1 MENKEK
7 IDLTAVTPY
16 ELALATVR
24 ALYEK
29 QGFDVK
35 LYHVEDH
42 TIITDYYVICTGR
55 STTHVRALADDACY
69 QLEEGGVHAAHI
81 EGRDTA
87 TWILLDFG
95 TVIAHIFSR
104 EDRDYY
110 KLERLQA
117 EGTEV
122 DISAYLEELDRIAKG
137 E

>member
-7 IDLTAVTPY
+7 TDLVALTPK

-55 STTHVRALADDACY
+55 SSTHVRALADDVCY
-69 QLEEGGVHAAHI
+69 KLGEGGVDAARV

-87 TWILLDFG
+87 AWILVDFG

-122 DISAYLEELDRIAKG
+122 DISAYLAELDRIAKG